1 MGKNSLYCFQSW
13 GGINIKFRM
22 VLSTMVLLNLCKY
35 AKWVQ
40 LDSTYKLVW
49 QHYSFH
55 LVGFS
60 DLARHFHPL
69 CLSIFVDEKAQDYE
83 FVLEK
88 NGNALFILSSFKT
101 GFVRNF
107 ASEARRSMMYT

>member
-1 MGKNSLYCFQSW
+1 
-13 GGINIKFRM
+13 
-22 VLSTMVLLNLCKY
+22 
-35 AKWVQ
+35 VQ

-49 QHYSFH
+49 QHYS
-55 LVGFS
+55 S